1 MQKTRVKPKPATTA
15 TTAQAALPAVE
26 VAAASA
32 AAAAT
37 ISDDNQLSY
46 GILKHLVQHHKNAIM
61 AVDPVNLVLLK
72 VDDNTC
78 TMLGY
83 RREELI
89 GRALSTVESSLYD
102 VFFWEELKQDAYF
115 EGVRTGETEWLTKH
129 GQSIPIARRVTSYT
143 EGGQHMWV
151 LQIEDITLLR
161 HSTEEQIYLLSQLQ
175 SSIEA
180 TAEGI
185 LVVDLQGKVV
195 NLNGRFSHIWQLPDD
210 VLAARHFKLICE
222 HLQSLLLNQSDEAA
236 LTAMQN
242 SLLEEQER
250 ETEDLFALKDGRYV
264 VCVSKPYFQRDRLV
278 GRVFSSRDITPMKQA
293 ERALVAARDAA
304 EQASQEKSRMLDA
317 LRVSESRLR
326 RLVNSSLI
334 GIMQGNRDGKIIE
347 ANDIL
352 LQIVGV
358 SREAFNLNRGL
369 HWSDFTSE
377 AFHATHQKGL
387 DDLHGQE
394 QSVPY
399 EIEIVNRDGMHIP
412 AMVGLAPLDGTDGE
426 WVGFVLDLTEQRK
439 ADRIK
444 SDFISM
450 VSHELRTPLTSIRG
464 ALGLLESGVGGNL
477 SPKIMNLVKIAHKNS
492 QRLGALVN
500 DLLDME
506 KLASGKMILN
516 IERFDLVAL
525 VKQSLEANAAYAQT
539 LNVRYQL
546 LAHPEQA
553 WVMGDSSRVLQ
564 VLANLLSNGAK
575 FAPTGDCVELQILPG
590 EGVFR
595 VEVRD
600 RGAGIPM
607 NFRDR
612 IFKKFAQADDGNT
625 RQQGG
630 TGLGLNITKTF
641 VEKMGGEIG
650 FESEEGVGT
659 MFWFTLVA
667 GVARRADL
675 ER

>member
-1 MQKTRVKPKPATTA
+1 MQKMHKMHDLSK
-15 TTAQAALPAVE
+15 AQKELHELP
-26 VAAASA
+26 VA
-32 AAAAT
+32 
-37 ISDDNQLSY
+37 SDESHFSY
-46 GILKHLVQHHKNAIM
+46 GLLQHLVQHHKNAIM

-78 TMLGY
+78 SMLGY
-83 RREELI
+83 QREELI
-89 GRALSTVESSLYD
+89 GHPLSTVESSLYD
-102 VFFWEELKQDAYF
+102 VFFWEELKQDTYF
-115 EGVRTGETEWLTKH
+115 KGVRTGETEWLTKN
-129 GQSIPIARRVTSYT
+129 GESIPIARRVTSYV
-143 EGGQHMWV
+143 EAGQHMWV

-161 HSTEEQIYLLSQLQ
+161 DSTEEQIYLLSQLQ

-185 LVVDLQGKVV
+185 LVVDLQGKVI
-195 NLNGRFSHIWQLPDD
+195 NLNGRFSHIWQLPDE
-210 VLAARHFKLICE
+210 VLAER
-222 HLQSLLLNQSDEAA
+222 SAA
-236 LTAMQN
+236 LIFEQIKGL
-242 SLLEEQER
+242 LLEEFTFSQMQVRLIEETEC
-250 ETEDLFALKDGRYV
+250 ETEDLLALRDGRFV

-278 GRVFSSRDITPMKQA
+278 GRVFSLRDITPMKQV
-293 ERALVAARDAA
+293 EQQLVAARDAA
-304 EQASQEKSRMLDA
+304 ELASQEKSRMLDA

-334 GIMQGNRDGKIIE
+334 GIMQGDKEGKITE
-347 ANDIL
+347 ANDVL
-352 LQIVGV
+352 LQIVGI
-358 SREAFNLNRGL
+358 SREEFTQNRGL
-369 HWSDFTSE
+369 HWEQFTSD
-377 AFHATHQKGL
+377 AFHAIHQKGL
-387 DDLHGQE
+387 DDLQRHE
-394 QSVPY
+394 QTVPY
-399 EIEIVNRDGMHIP
+399 EIEIIDQQGAQIP
-412 AMVGLAPLDGTDGE
+412 AMVGLARLEGAETE

-439 ADRIK
+439 ADRVK

-525 VKQSLEANAAYAQT
+525 TKQSLEANAAYAQT
-539 LNVRYQL
+539 LSVKYRLNN
-546 LAHPEQA
+546 HPDQA
-553 WVMGDSSRVLQ
+553 WVMGDSSRVMQ
-564 VLANLLSNGAK
+564 VLTNLLSNGAK
-575 FAPTGDCVELQILPG
+575 FAPAGDFVDVQILPD
-590 EGVFR
+590 EGTFR

-600 RGAGIPM
+600 RGVGIPM

-612 IFKKFAQADDGNT
+612 IFKKFAQANDGNT

-630 TGLGLNITKTF
+630 TGLGLNISRTF
-641 VEKMGGEIG
+641 VEKMGGDIG

-667 GVARRADL
+667 GVHRRADP

>member
-1 MQKTRVKPKPATTA
+1 MPKTHGKHTRQKNSPES
-15 TTAQAALPAVE
+15 AVCQPVGSLDE
-26 VAAASA
+26 GHF
-32 AAAAT
+32 
-37 ISDDNQLSY
+37 SY
-46 GILKHLVQHHKNAIM
+46 GLLQHLVQHHKNAIM

-78 TMLGY
+78 SMLGY
-83 RREELI
+83 QREELI

-115 EGVRTGETEWLTKH
+115 EGVRTGETEWLTKN
-129 GQSIPIARRVTSYT
+129 GVSIPIARRVTSYI
-143 EGGQHMWV
+143 EDGQHMWV
-151 LQIEDITLLR
+151 LQIEDITQLR

-175 SSIEA
+175 GSIEA

-185 LVVDLQGKVV
+185 LVVDLQGKVI
-195 NLNGRFSHIWQLPDD
+195 NLNGRFSHIWQLPDE
-210 VLAARHFKLICE
+210 VLAAR
-222 HLQSLLLNQSDEAA
+222 SAA
-236 LTAMQN
+236 LIFEQIKGLLANQADQVIFGKMQN
-242 SLLEEQER
+242 SLIEEPER
-250 ETEDLFALKDGRYV
+250 ETEDLLALRDGRYV
-264 VCVSKPYFQRDRLV
+264 VCVSKPYFQRDRLI
-278 GRVFSSRDITPMKQA
+278 GRVFSLRDITPMKQV
-293 ERALVAARDAA
+293 EQELVAARDAA
-304 EQASQEKSRMLDA
+304 ELASQEKSQMLDA

-334 GIMQGNRDGKIIE
+334 GIMQGNKEGEITE
-347 ANDIL
+347 ANDVL
-352 LQIVGV
+352 LQIVGI
-358 SREAFNLNRGL
+358 SREAFTRNQGL
-369 HWSDFTSE
+369 HWAQFTSE
-377 AFHATHQKGL
+377 AFHAIYQKSL
-387 DDLHGQE
+387 DDLQRQE

-399 EIEIVNRDGMHIP
+399 EIEIIDQNGVQIP
-412 AMVGLAPLDGTDGE
+412 AMVGLAQLEGADGE

-464 ALGLLESGVGGNL
+464 ALGLLESGVGGDL

-525 VKQSLEANAAYAQT
+525 IKQSLEANAAYAQT
-539 LNVRYQL
+539 MNVKYRLND
-546 LAHPEQA
+546 HPDQA

-575 FAPTGDCVELQILPG
+575 FAPAGDFVDVRILPDQG
-590 EGVFR
+590 TFR

-630 TGLGLNITKTF
+630 TGLGLNISRTF

-667 GVARRADL
+667 GVHRRADI